1 MSRATPPHQPRVDAR
16 VSGASAAL
24 PPPLRPETLA
34 VHAGYDP
41 ATASNSAK
49 PPIFMTSTFAYASAQ
64 AAKDIHEAY
73 FAGTGPAAGSGAGH
87 IYSRLGH
94 PGLDMVE
101 TRLAALDGAEAAA
114 VFNTGMATHS
124 AIALAH
130 LRPGDSV
137 VHSRP
142 IYGGTDGLYNVM
154 LMPHLG
160 VTSVP
165 FTDGCDETAIR
176 GAIAT
181 ARAAGPLKLIV
192 IETPANPTAAL
203 VDIALVVR
211 LAAEITPRPRVVVD
225 NTLLGPIFQRPIA
238 LGVDLC
244 MTSLTKYCGGHSDL
258 LAGGVTGTE
267 AEIAPLRLLRTTL
280 GSHLDPFTCWLLLRS
295 METVALRSER
305 AMTNARTIAEFL
317 RNHAK
322 VASVTYLGFVAPGT
336 PQHDIYARQC
346 TAAGSTFAFRVHGGE
361 AAAFRLLDALRLLR
375 FAVSLGGSETLIT
388 HPATTTHYAVDTAT
402 RDSIGIDAA
411 TLRLSVGI
419 EHVDDLVADLAQAL
433 DGV

>member
-1 MSRATPPHQPRVDAR
+1 VSDLPRY
-16 VSGASAAL
+16 
-24 PPPLRPETLA
+24 RPETLA

-41 ATASNSAK
+41 ATAANAAK
-49 PPIFMTSTFAYASAQ
+49 PPIYMTSTFVYASAQ
-64 AAKDIHEAY
+64 HAKDIHKAY
-73 FAGTGPAAGSGAGH
+73 FDGTGPAVGEAAH
-87 IYSRLGH
+87 IYARLGH

-101 TRLAALDGAEAAA
+101 ARLAALDGAEAAA
-114 VFNTGMATHS
+114 VFNTGMAAHT

-154 LMPHLG
+154 LMPQLG
-160 VTSVP
+160 VRSFA
-165 FTDGCDETAIR
+165 FTDGCDPASIR
-176 GAIAT
+176 VAVEA

-203 VDIALVVR
+203 VDIALVVAI
-211 LAAEITPRPRVVVD
+211 AAEITPRPLVVID

-258 LAGGVTGTE
+258 LAGGVTGRT
-267 AEIAPLRLLRTTL
+267 ALIAPLQLLRTTL

-295 METVALRSER
+295 METVSLRSER
-305 AMTNARTIAEFL
+305 AMTNARTVAEFL
-317 RNHAK
+317 RDHPK
-322 VASVTYLGFVAPGT
+322 VASVTYLGFVREGT
-336 PQHDIYARQC
+336 PQRAVFDRQC

-361 AAAFRLLDALRLLR
+361 AAAFRFLDRLRLLR

-388 HPATTTHYAVDTAT
+388 HPATTTHYAVSAEA
-402 RDSIGIDAA
+402 RESVGIDPA

-419 EHVDDLVADLAQAL
+419 EHVDDLIDDLAQAL
-433 DGV
+433 DAA

>member
-1 MSRATPPHQPRVDAR
+1 VSDLPRY
-16 VSGASAAL
+16 
-24 PPPLRPETLA
+24 RPETLA

-41 ATASNSAK
+41 ATAANAAK
-49 PPIFMTSTFAYASAQ
+49 PPIYMTSTFVYASAQ
-64 AAKDIHEAY
+64 HAKDIHKAY
-73 FAGTGPAAGSGAGH
+73 FDGTGPAVGEAAH
-87 IYSRLGH
+87 IYARLGH

-101 TRLAALDGAEAAA
+101 ARLAALDGAEAAA
-114 VFNTGMATHS
+114 VFNTGMAAHT

-154 LMPHLG
+154 LMPQLG
-160 VTSVP
+160 DRSFA
-165 FTDGCDETAIR
+165 FTDGCDPASIR
-176 GAIAT
+176 VAVEA

-203 VDIALVVR
+203 VDIALVVAI
-211 LAAEITPRPRVVVD
+211 AAEITPRPLVVID

-258 LAGGVTGTE
+258 LAGGVTGRT
-267 AEIAPLRLLRTTL
+267 ALIAPLQLLRTTL

-295 METVALRSER
+295 METVSLRSER
-305 AMTNARTIAEFL
+305 AMTNARTVAEFL
-317 RNHAK
+317 RDHPK
-322 VASVTYLGFVAPGT
+322 VASVTYLGFVREGT
-336 PQHDIYARQC
+336 PQRAVFDRQC
-346 TAAGSTFAFRVHGGE
+346 TAAGSTFAFRVNGGE
-361 AAAFRLLDALRLLR
+361 AAAFRFLDRLRLLR

-388 HPATTTHYAVDTAT
+388 HPATTTHYAVSAEA
-402 RDSIGIDAA
+402 RESVGIDPA

-419 EHVDDLVADLAQAL
+419 EHVDDLIDDLAQAL
-433 DGV
+433 DAA